1 LNALS
6 TAQVIELIEDAFVE
20 HGVAKVVP
28 GGDDLTAA
36 WRSAKA
42 HAEIAKAVEDANE
55 AAERWQNEP
64 APDDLED
71 RIRELLEL
79 NPEMSWDAALREIID
94 GEAAP

>member
-1 LNALS
+1 MAY
-6 TAQVIELIEDAFVE
+6 
-20 HGVAKVVP
+20 
-28 GGDDLTAA
+28 
-36 WRSAKA
+36 
-42 HAEIAKAVEDANE
+42 AEITKAVAAANE
-55 AAERWQNEP
+55 QAERWRDEP